1 MPPLTKAELAVHVR
15 ASTEVDPSLLAWYRG
30 LSVTERLRAASR
42 SAATLERLARALSEN
57 R

>member
-1 MPPLTKAELAVHVR
+1 VELDDETARLVERAVG
-15 ASTEVDPSLLAWYRG
+15 EVDASLLEWYRG

-42 SAATLERLARALSEN
+42 SAALLERLARAASAN